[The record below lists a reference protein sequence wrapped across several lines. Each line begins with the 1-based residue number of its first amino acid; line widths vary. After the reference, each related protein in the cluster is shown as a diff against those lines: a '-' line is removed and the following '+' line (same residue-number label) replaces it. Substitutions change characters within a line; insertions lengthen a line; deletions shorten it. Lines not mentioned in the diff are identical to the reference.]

1 MKLYEFEGKSL
12 FRQMGIP
19 TPAGRIAATVSEA
32 RAAAEELTFP
42 LAIKSQVLHG
52 GRGKA
57 GGIKFAETVTELET
71 CVEDLLSAG
80 FSEESVSQVL
90 IEEKLAIACEFY
102 MGIALDP
109 QESLPLLIFSSEG
122 GVDIE
127 KVSREMPT
135 KLAKTYLDPLKR
147 YRLYHMLDIIKRT
160 GIRGGGVLPL
170 AKILLNLVRCYFNC
184 QAIIAEINP
193 VVLDKSGRAIAAD
206 SKVEIDDSALS
217 RVAHMGAFKREG
229 DVLDPLEREARS
241 AGVSYVGMGGG
252 DIGLIA
258 GGAGLGM
265 ASMDTITAHGG
276 KPANFLDLGGGA
288 TEEKTAAALRIVLKT
303 PGVKG
308 VFINLFGG
316 INNCE
321 KMAKGIVR
329 VVDGQKP
336 NQAIVVKMRG
346 HSQDEGWALLKER
359 NIPLITFGTTEEAVI
374 LLNEKMKEKES

>member
-12 FRQMGIP
+12 FRQMGIL
-19 TPAGRIAATVSEA
+19 TPEGRVAASVSEA

-42 LAIKSQVLHG
+42 LVIKSQVLSG

-57 GGIKFAETVTELET
+57 GGIKFAENMMELENY
-71 CVEDLLSAG
+71 VKDLMSAG
-80 FSEESVSQVL
+80 FSGKSVHQVL
-90 IEEKLAIACEFY
+90 IEEKLAIAHEFY
-102 MGIALDP
+102 MGITLDP
-109 QESLPLLIFSSEG
+109 LKSLPLLIFSSEG

-127 KVSREMPT
+127 EVSREMPK
-135 KLAKTYLDPLKR
+135 KLAKEHLDPLKQ
-147 YRLYHMLDIIKRT
+147 YQLYHMVDIIKRT
-160 GIRGGGVLPL
+160 GVSGGSVLPL
-170 AKILLNLVRCYFNC
+170 AKVLLNLIRCYFAC
-184 QAIIAEINP
+184 QAITTEINP
-193 VVLDKSGRAIAAD
+193 LVLDKSGRAIAAD
-206 SKVEIDDSALS
+206 SKVEIDDSGLA
-217 RVAHMGAFKREG
+217 RIKHMGAFKRE
-229 DVLDPLEREARS
+229 DETLDPLEREARR
-241 AGVSYVGMGGG
+241 AGVSYVGMNGG

-276 KPANFLDLGGGA
+276 KPANFLDLGGDA

-329 VVDGQKP
+329 VVDEQKP

-359 NIPLITFGTTEEAVI
+359 NIPIITFGTTAEAVI
-374 LLNEKMKEKES
+374 LLHAKMKEMES